1 MLPKCWLRLRC
12 MRAYALASSPVDVRG
27 AGEIER
33 AVTPFARGSNGG
45 VIVTGS
51 AMAVIHRQT
60 ITALAARHRLPAVY
74 SDRGSVIA
82 GGLISYGPDRIDQ
95 FRRAAGSRYFLF
107 ANNISVLGEIRRG
120 RFLPGAAFGAA
131 GSGLASPA
139 ETLEKTL

>member
-74 SDRGSVIA
+74 SETEGFFRHPTGPIGSTSSAARPVLAIFYS
-82 GGLISYGPDRIDQ
+82 LIIS
-95 FRRAAGSRYFLF
+95 AA
-107 ANNISVLGEIRRG
+107 
-120 RFLPGAAFGAA
+120 
-131 GSGLASPA
+131 
-139 ETLEKTL
+139 